1 MILKPVHFNSI
12 PLLSLY
18 MQITIFILQLKLE
31 EGEGGEAQALSLSTS
46 LNQFNQAY
54 CPINAHKLT

>member
-1 MILKPVHFNSI
+1 MIRKPVHFYSI

-18 MQITIFILQLKLE
+18 MQIKIFILQLKLE
-31 EGEGGEAQALSLSTS
+31 EGGGGAQALSLSTS